1 MRLGALVAVL
11 AVLLGGT
18 AAAEPRVVG
27 GDRVKI
33 ADHPWVVYITDASGN
48 QFCGGTLVA
57 PTKVVTA
64 AHCAAGRTAR
74 STRVVVGREDKQS
87 DEGRV
92 VRLASI
98 WTHPDY
104 ITADRG
110 DDVAVL
116 TLREPVAERP
126 ARLADSTALYAPG
139 TGAFGLGWGRTGEQS
154 PASRY
159 LMGVTLPVV
168 SDEDCENAYFQYDG
182 RSMVCAGYAEGG
194 KDTCQGDSGGPL
206 VVGDTLIGI
215 TSWGEGCARAG
226 KYGIYSRV
234 VAYQPILSEQIAL
247 TGGNTSE

>member
-11 AVLLGGT
+11 AVLFGGS
-18 AAAEPRVVG
+18 AAADPRVVG

-33 ADHPWVVYITDASGN
+33 ADHPWVVFIADASGN

-64 AHCAAGRTAR
+64 AHCVAGRSPR

-87 DEGRV
+87 DAGRV
-92 VRLASI
+92 VRLATI

-104 ITADRG
+104 ISADRG

-116 TLREPVAERP
+116 TLREQVTARP
-126 ARLADSTALYAPG
+126 ARLADSAAPYAAG
-139 TGAFGLGWGRTGEQS
+139 TKAFGLGWGRTSEQS

-159 LMGVTLPVV
+159 LLGVTLPVV
-168 SDEDCENAYFQYDG
+168 SDEDCGSAYFQYDAE
-182 RSMVCAGYAEGG
+182 SMVCAGYEEGG
-194 KDTCQGDSGGPL
+194 RDTCQGDSGGPL
-206 VVGDTLIGI
+206 VVGEVLIGI
-215 TSWGEGCARAG
+215 TSWGEGCARPG

-234 VAYQPILSEQIAL
+234 VTYHDLLSDQIAL